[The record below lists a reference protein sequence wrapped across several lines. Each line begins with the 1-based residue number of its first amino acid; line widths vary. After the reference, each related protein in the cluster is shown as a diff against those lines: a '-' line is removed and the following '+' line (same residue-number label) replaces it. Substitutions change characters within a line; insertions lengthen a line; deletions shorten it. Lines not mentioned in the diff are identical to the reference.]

1 MEDAFK
7 SDIVKNANAELKA
20 IRDNL
25 VVQSIG
31 GSEEKI
37 FSLSTSFPL
46 KGNKDIITSLEK
58 LGWEKTRRFKSR
70 TDGNWTRNQYDGYE
84 MYQGMDKCFR

>member
-1 MEDAFK
+1 MEDIYK
-7 SDIVKNANAELKA
+7 SDIVKNANTELKT
-20 IRDNL
+20 IKDNL
-25 VVQSIG
+25 IVQSVG
-31 GSEEKI
+31 GSEGRI
-37 FSLSTSFPL
+37 SSLTTSFPL

-84 MYQGMDKCFR
+84 MYQGMAKYFR